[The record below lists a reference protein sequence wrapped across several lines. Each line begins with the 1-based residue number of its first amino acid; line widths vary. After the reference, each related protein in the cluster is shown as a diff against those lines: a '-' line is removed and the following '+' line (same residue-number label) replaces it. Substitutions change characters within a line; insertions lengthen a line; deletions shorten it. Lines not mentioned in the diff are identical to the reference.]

1 MAIRKIRLRRGLES
15 QLPTLDV
22 GEPGFTT
29 DTKRFFIGSATG
41 NIEYP
46 SLTAVQALIDN
57 LDLSEIEGL
66 ATEEYVDNAI
76 SAIPTTDLTG
86 LATEEYVDNA
96 IAAIGESLPP
106 YRGFKAHYG
115 KLYGNDPSIN
125 RLVIYK
131 EAAENPTSSVDTST
145 EDDLF
150 VVEGLSGTDF
160 VALVNLYGSSSSAPI
175 SNAVLMAFL
184 EVFVDNIILNE
195 DGILNS
201 IEQMKESFYDKFE
214 MLAGSLPEGTLTGNF
229 EFFEDRDFLITPN
242 LTEVNQGSGLEVEL
256 YYNFEDNFWDGY
268 DIYSSGSGYQVN
280 DEITISGTYF
290 LNGSSPE
297 NDITLTI
304 TEIGG
309 NGEVTSFT
317 TSGVPLVVFPI
328 NHINDGGDDQYD
340 GGNFISTNLTAI
352 DQDNEYTGISYNN
365 GNIVNDS
372 TDFGGEGASY
382 VVTYQD
388 SIFALFATNIDI
400 ESIKTDGNSGTD
412 GNGTTLTGSLFDP
425 STEVPSFGNFAING
439 STISS
444 NNQIVITNE
453 TNDEV
458 DLYIRAGDDLY
469 LDAYDDD
476 VHIRASDDVR
486 IKAGVSNFEDDN
498 YQSQWRFT
506 DDGSIFFPNSSEIFA
521 DPNNILD
528 VYTSGFK
535 INTPN
540 GDWNFTSNGELYISN
555 AGKII
560 PSVSDGVGLAVEAEL
575 DFEIKV
581 NDGQGGSNIWSFAGS
596 DITFPDGTVQTTAFN
611 ANAISLDDRARI
623 VSVPSTNLG
632 APGDKA
638 GDIAF
643 DGTNLYTCIQDFGG
657 ESYTVTLIGGYTGS
671 FPAILQGEYPQ
682 PLSGWQFTFNNVTY
696 TLVANA
702 VQNNPGQWTLQVDSA
717 ISTSNVSIQIG
728 PVTEEAIW
736 KSVPWNAATE
746 QYVQDAIADI
756 PAAPSDINDLTDTTN
771 LLAESGTG
779 EWTLATGSN
788 TVSFTVDDNNTYSM
802 WVRGNIPNGI
812 VVWNATVTIT
822 NANVP
827 VIGTQYAWNYNSGEI
842 GSPVFVLELSSIPA
856 QIIGTPGVISTS
868 LPSVGTTTNKFEFTI
883 NNASGSAQTV
893 SWGWRKV

>member
-1 MAIRKIRLRRGLES
+1 MAIRKIKIKRGLEAD
-15 QLPTLDV
+15 LPTLDI

-46 SLTAVQALIDN
+46 SLTAIQALIDN
-57 LDLSEIEGL
+57 IDITDLEGL

-76 SAIPTTDLTG
+76 AAIPTTDLTG
-86 LATEEYVDNA
+86 LATEEYVNNA

-115 KLYGNDPSIN
+115 KLYGDDPSIN

-131 EAAENPTSSVDTST
+131 ETVENPTSSVDTST

-195 DGILNS
+195 DGDLNS
-201 IEQMKESFYDKFE
+201 IEQMKESFYGKFE
-214 MLAGSLPEGTLTGNF
+214 MLASSLPEGTLTGNF
-229 EFFEDRDFLITPN
+229 EFFEGDFLITPN

-268 DIYSSGSGYQVN
+268 DIYASGSGYQVN

-317 TSGVPLVVFPI
+317 TSGVPLAVFPTNNI
-328 NHINDGGDDQYD
+328 DDGGDDQYD
-340 GGNFISTNLTAI
+340 GGNYISTNLTVM
-352 DQDNEYTGISYNN
+352 DQDSDYTGISYNN

-372 TDFGGEGASY
+372 PDFGGEGASY

-412 GNGTTLTGSLFDP
+412 GDGTALTGSLFDP
-425 STEVPSFGNFAING
+425 SAPGFGDFEVSGLTITG
-439 STISS
+439 SDEVT
-444 NNQIVITNE
+444 ITNE
-453 TNDEV
+453 SSDE
-458 DLYIRAGDDLY
+458 DMRIRAGDDLY
-469 LDAYDDD
+469 LEAYGDDIVIRSADD
-476 VHIRASDDVR
+476 VKIQTNYDFSESEYGSEWEFASDGTTYLA
-486 IKAGVSNFEDDN
+486 K
-498 YQSQWRFT
+498 
-506 DDGSIFFPNSSEIFA
+506 NSSTNDTYLSTPSNNTEVSLEI
-521 DPNNILD
+521 
-528 VYTSGFK
+528 T
-535 INTPN
+535 
-540 GDWNFTSNGELYISN
+540 
-555 AGKII
+555 AGRDIYLRTGGY
-560 PSVSDGVGLAVEAEL
+560 D
-575 DFEIKV
+575 
-581 NDGQGGSNIWSFAGS
+581 NDGQGGNTSVTFKFDDEGNITLPSGGDILDSSGNSLLGGSVDLTDYATEDYVDNAINGISIPSISGLATEGYVDDAISAIDIPDIGAITFENNDIIGNIIGQEGIIVSASTSSTGTTSVNSNALFLSSSIPNIDSVAIGWTVTFAGNITKTVVGITDISSEVKQIQFNGNSFVYNYPITITSPDYVAGS
-596 DITFPDGTVQTTAFN
+596 DPEVNIIAGENQWKFDDSGAITFPDGSTQTTALKN
-611 ANAISLDDRARI
+611 
-623 VSVPSTNLG
+623 
-632 APGDKA
+632 
-638 GDIAF
+638 
-643 DGTNLYTCIQDFGG
+643 
-657 ESYTVTLIGGYTGS
+657 
-671 FPAILQGEYPQ
+671 
-682 PLSGWQFTFNNVTY
+682 
-696 TLVANA
+696 
-702 VQNNPGQWTLQVDSA
+702 
-717 ISTSNVSIQIG
+717 
-728 PVTEEAIW
+728 
-736 KSVPWNAATE
+736 
-746 QYVQDAIADI
+746 
-756 PAAPSDINDLTDTTN
+756 
-771 LLAESGTG
+771 GTG

-812 VVWNATVTIT
+812 IVWNATVTIT
-822 NANVP
+822 NINVP

-842 GSPVFVLELSSIPA
+842 GSPVFVLELSSMPA
-856 QIIGTPGVISTS
+856 QIIGTPGAISTS

-883 NNASGSAQTV
+883 NNASGSAQTIQY
-893 SWGWRKV
+893 GWTKI

>member
-1 MAIRKIRLRRGLES
+1 MAIRKIKIKRGL
-15 QLPTLDV
+15 QADLPTLDI

-29 DTKRFFIGSATG
+29 DTKKFFIGSATG

-46 SLTAVQALIDN
+46 SLTAVQALIND

-66 ATEEYVDNAI
+66 ATEEFVTNAI
-76 SAIPTTDLTG
+76 SEIPTTDLTG
-86 LATEEYVDNA
+86 LATEEYVNNA

-115 KLYGNDPSIN
+115 KLYGDDPSIN

-131 EAAENPTSSVDTST
+131 ETVENPTSSVDTST

-195 DGILNS
+195 DGDLNS
-201 IEQMKESFYDKFE
+201 IEQMKESFYGKFE
-214 MLAGSLPEGTLTGNF
+214 MLASSLPEGTLTGNF
-229 EFFEDRDFLITPN
+229 EFFEGDFLITPN

-268 DIYSSGSGYQVN
+268 DIYASGSGYQVN

-317 TSGVPLVVFPI
+317 TSGVPLAVFPTNNI
-328 NHINDGGDDQYD
+328 DDGGDDQYD
-340 GGNFISTNLTAI
+340 GGNYISTNLTVM
-352 DQDNEYTGISYNN
+352 DQDSDYTGISYNN

-372 TDFGGEGASY
+372 PDFGGEGASY

-412 GNGTTLTGSLFDP
+412 GDGTALTGSLFDP
-425 STEVPSFGNFAING
+425 SAPGFGDFEVSGLTITG
-439 STISS
+439 SDEVT
-444 NNQIVITNE
+444 ITNE
-453 TNDEV
+453 SSDE
-458 DLYIRAGDDLY
+458 DMRIRAGDDLY
-469 LDAYDDD
+469 LEAYGDDIVIRSADD
-476 VHIRASDDVR
+476 VKIQTNYDFSESEYGSEWEFASDGTTYLA
-486 IKAGVSNFEDDN
+486 K
-498 YQSQWRFT
+498 
-506 DDGSIFFPNSSEIFA
+506 NSSTNDTYLSTPSNNTEVSLEI
-521 DPNNILD
+521 
-528 VYTSGFK
+528 T
-535 INTPN
+535 
-540 GDWNFTSNGELYISN
+540 
-555 AGKII
+555 AGRDIYLRTGGY
-560 PSVSDGVGLAVEAEL
+560 D
-575 DFEIKV
+575 
-581 NDGQGGSNIWSFAGS
+581 NDGQGGNTSVTFKFDDEGNITLPSGGDILDSSGNSLLGGSVDLTDYATEDYVDNAINGISIPSISGLATEGYVDDAISAIDIPDIGAITFENNDIIGNIIGQEGIIVSASTSSTGTTSVNSNALFLSSSIPNIDSVAIGWTVTFAGNITKTVVGITDISSEVKQIQFNGNSFVYNYPITITSPDYVAGS
-596 DITFPDGTVQTTAFN
+596 DPEVNIIAGENQWKFDDSGAITFPDGSTQTTALKN
-611 ANAISLDDRARI
+611 
-623 VSVPSTNLG
+623 
-632 APGDKA
+632 
-638 GDIAF
+638 
-643 DGTNLYTCIQDFGG
+643 
-657 ESYTVTLIGGYTGS
+657 
-671 FPAILQGEYPQ
+671 
-682 PLSGWQFTFNNVTY
+682 
-696 TLVANA
+696 
-702 VQNNPGQWTLQVDSA
+702 
-717 ISTSNVSIQIG
+717 
-728 PVTEEAIW
+728 
-736 KSVPWNAATE
+736 
-746 QYVQDAIADI
+746 
-756 PAAPSDINDLTDTTN
+756 
-771 LLAESGTG
+771 GTG

-812 VVWNATVTIT
+812 IVWNATVTIT
-822 NANVP
+822 NINVP

-842 GSPVFVLELSSIPA
+842 GSPVFVLELSSMPA
-856 QIIGTPGVISTS
+856 QIIGTPGAISTS

-883 NNASGSAQTV
+883 NNASGSAQTIQY
-893 SWGWRKV
+893 GWTKI